1 MTWELSNL
9 LRAIATTIVIG
20 IHASHN
26 WWFGV
31 HDTTTINLEIFIDT
45 IINQVGRFTVPIFV
59 ILSGF
64 ALAKSEEKRPF
75 DLQIFFQRRLW
86 RIVPP
91 YILFT
96 LLNTV
101 QQSQFQRSDW
111 LERGQQILH
120 LLFTGMGDYHLYFL
134 GIIFQCYIVYPI
146 LRSIL
151 FTKWNLYILIL
162 ITFAL
167 FSLRWV
173 SATFDA
179 LVNITTFLP
188 NGNHVIYWLSYFQI
202 GIWLAKDHGW
212 ANLLVA
218 KWRSH
223 SWGYLFAIAAIVEL
237 SEFYWT
243 AILRNSAEAVGHYA
257 RPTVVLLTFTFLLWS
272 MSWQSWQSPKNL
284 EQSEALPQAIGDQS
298 LQSSIQEIWQSVQP
312 QIRTLAKASFI
323 TYLVHVWVL
332 RAIAP
337 LEIVGGILYVPLAT
351 SISWLIGLIFWQLL
365 QRFGSYKYLGI
376 IKKP

>member
-1 MTWELSNL
+1 MTWELSDL

-20 IHASHN
+20 IHASHH

-31 HDTTTINLEIFIDT
+31 HDTNTINLEIFIDT

-96 LLNTV
+96 LLNV
-101 QQSQFQRSDW
+101 IGQSQFQKADW
-111 LERGQQILH
+111 LERGQLIIQ
-120 LLFTGMGDYHLYFL
+120 LLSTGMGDYHLYFL

-151 FTKWNLYILIL
+151 FTKWNLYILMFV
-162 ITFAL
+162 TFAL

-173 SATFDA
+173 SATFDL

-212 ANLLVA
+212 TSSLVT
-218 KWRSH
+218 KWRSQ

-243 AILRNSAEAVGHYA
+243 AILKNSAEAVGHYA
-257 RPTVVLLTFTFLLWS
+257 RPTVVLLTLTFLLWS
-272 MSWQSWQSPKNL
+272 VSWLNL
-284 EQSEALPQAIGDQS
+284 QKTK
-298 LQSSIQEIWQSVQP
+298 SSIQKLWQAIQP
-312 QIRTLAKASFI
+312 QIKTFAKASFT

-332 RAIAP
+332 RAISP

-351 SISWLIGLIFWQLL
+351 SISWLTGIILWQLL
-365 QRFGSYKYLGI
+365 QRFAVSL
-376 IKKP
+376 

>member
-1 MTWELSNL
+1 MTWELSDL

-20 IHASHN
+20 IHASHH

-75 DLQIFFQRRLW
+75 DLKIFFQRRLL

-96 LLNTV
+96 LLNIIG
-101 QQSQFQRSDW
+101 QSQFQRADW
-111 LERGQQILH
+111 LERGQQIMH
-120 LLFTGMGDYHLYFL
+120 LLATGMGDYHLYFL
-134 GIIFQCYIVYPI
+134 GIIFQCYIAYPI
-146 LRSIL
+146 LRSIVFSKL
-151 FTKWNLYILIL
+151 NLYILML
-162 ITFAL
+162 ITFVL

-173 SATFDA
+173 SATFD
-179 LVNITTFLP
+179 LFVNITTFLP

-202 GIWLAKDHGW
+202 GIWLAKDRGW
-212 ANLLVA
+212 TSLLVA

-223 SWGYLFAIAAIVEL
+223 IWGYLFAIAAIVEL

-243 AILRNSAEAVGHYA
+243 AILKNSAEAVGHYA
-257 RPTVVLLTFTFLLWS
+257 RPTVVCLTLTFLLWS
-272 MSWQSWQSPKNL
+272 MSWQSWQNL
-284 EQSEALPQAIGDQS
+284 GSLRWNAATPQAFGGKS
-298 LQSSIQEIWQSVQP
+298 LQSSLQELWQAVKP
-312 QIRTLAKASFI
+312 QIRTFAKASFT

-351 SISWLIGLIFWQLL
+351 SISWLIGIILWQLL
-365 QRFGSYKYLGI
+365 QRFAVSL
-376 IKKP
+376 

>member
-1 MTWELSNL
+1 MTWELSEL

-20 IHASHN
+20 IHASHH

-31 HDTTTINLEIFIDT
+31 HDTTSINFEIFIDT

-86 RIVPP
+86 RIAPP

-96 LLNTV
+96 LLNIIG
-101 QQSQFQRSDW
+101 QSQFQKADW
-111 LERGQQILH
+111 LERGQQILQ
-120 LLFTGMGDYHLYFL
+120 LLSTGMGDYHLYFL
-134 GIIFQCYIVYPI
+134 GIIFQCYILYP
-146 LRSIL
+146 LVRHVA
-151 FTKWNLYILIL
+151 FTKWNLYVLLI
-162 ITFAL
+162 ITFIL

-173 SATFDA
+173 SATFDL

-188 NGNHVIYWLSYFQI
+188 NGNHLIYWLSYFQI
-202 GIWLAKDHGW
+202 GVWLAKDHGW
-212 ANLLVA
+212 ASLLVA
-218 KWRSH
+218 KLRSQ

-243 AILRNSAEAVGHYA
+243 AILKNSAEAVGHYA
-257 RPTVVLLTFTFLLWS
+257 RPTVVLLTLTFLLWS
-272 MSWQSWQSPKNL
+272 MSWSKSLRCPKIP
-284 EQSEALPQAIGDQS
+284 PQTLWSKAM
-298 LQSSIQEIWQSVQP
+298 P
-312 QIRTLAKASFI
+312 QITTLAKASFM
-323 TYLVHVWVL
+323 TYLIHVWVL

-337 LEIVGGILYVPLAT
+337 LEIVGGILYIPLAT
-351 SISWLIGLIFWQLL
+351 SISWLIGISLWRFL
-365 QRFGSYKYLGI
+365 QRF
-376 IKKP
+376 

>member
-26 WWFGV
+26 WCFGV
-31 HDTTTINLEIFIDT
+31 HDTTTINFEIFIDT

-59 ILSGF
+59 VLSGF

-75 DLQIFFQRRLW
+75 NLQIFFQRRLW

-96 LLNTV
+96 LLNIIG
-101 QQSQFQRSDW
+101 QSQFQKADW
-111 LERGQQILH
+111 LERGQQILN
-120 LLFTGMGDYHLYFL
+120 LLTTGMGDYHLYFL
-134 GIIFQCYIVYPI
+134 GIIFQCYVLYPI
-146 LRSIL
+146 LRNIV
-151 FTKWNLYILIL
+151 FTKWNLYILML
-162 ITFAL
+162 ITFTL

-173 SATFDA
+173 SATFDL

-188 NGNHVIYWLSYFQI
+188 NGSHVIFWLSYFQI
-202 GIWLAKDHGW
+202 GIWLAKDHEWTG
-212 ANLLVA
+212 LLVA
-218 KWRSH
+218 QWRSQ

-237 SEFYWT
+237 GEFYWI
-243 AILRNSAEAVGHYA
+243 AILKNSAEAVGHYA

-272 MSWQSWQSPKNL
+272 MSWSKRLKQPFS
-284 EQSEALPQAIGDQS
+284 LPQA
-298 LQSSIQEIWQSVQP
+298 LRFASI
-312 QIRTLAKASFI
+312 TTFAKASFT

-351 SISWLIGLIFWQLL
+351 SISWLIGIIIWQLL
-365 QRFGSYKYLGI
+365 QRFAVTL
-376 IKKP
+376 

>member
-1 MTWELSNL
+1 MTWELSDL

-20 IHASHN
+20 IHASHH

-86 RIVPP
+86 RIIPP

-96 LLNTV
+96 LLNIV
-101 QQSQFQRSDW
+101 GQSQFQRADW
-111 LERGQQILH
+111 LARGQQIFH

-146 LRSIL
+146 LRIIV
-151 FTKWNLYILIL
+151 FTKGNLYILMF

-173 SATFDA
+173 SATFDL

-212 ANLLVA
+212 TSLLVA

-223 SWGYLFAIAAIVEL
+223 IWGYLFAIAAIVEL

-243 AILRNSAEAVGHYA
+243 AIFKNSAEAIGHYA
-257 RPTVVLLTFTFLLWS
+257 RPTVVLLTLTFLLWS
-272 MSWQSWQSPKNL
+272 MSWSKQPFG
-284 EQSEALPQAIGDQS
+284 LPQA
-298 LQSSIQEIWQSVQP
+298 LRAASI
-312 QIRTLAKASFI
+312 TTFAKASFT

-337 LEIVGGILYVPLAT
+337 LEIVGGILFVPLAA
-351 SISWLIGLIFWQLL
+351 SISWLFGIAIWRLINNRRWIAIA
-365 QRFGSYKYLGI
+365 FGA
-376 IKKP
+376 

>member
-1 MTWELSNL
+1 MTWELSDL

-20 IHASHN
+20 IHASHH

-31 HDTTTINLEIFIDT
+31 HDTTSINLEIFIDT

-96 LLNTV
+96 LLNV
-101 QQSQFQRSDW
+101 IGQSQFQKADW
-111 LERGQQILH
+111 LERGQQIIQ
-120 LLFTGMGDYHLYFL
+120 LLSTGMGDYHLYFL

-151 FTKWNLYILIL
+151 FTKWNLYILMFV
-162 ITFAL
+162 TFAL

-173 SATFDA
+173 SATFDL

-212 ANLLVA
+212 TSSLVT
-218 KWRSH
+218 KWRSQ

-243 AILRNSAEAVGHYA
+243 AILKNSAEAVGHYA
-257 RPTVVLLTFTFLLWS
+257 RPTVVLLTLTFLLWS
-272 MSWQSWQSPKNL
+272 VSWQNWQKNK
-284 EQSEALPQAIGDQS
+284 
-298 LQSSIQEIWQSVQP
+298 SSIQKLWQAIQP
-312 QIRTLAKASFI
+312 QIKTFAKASFT

-332 RAIAP
+332 RAISP

-351 SISWLIGLIFWQLL
+351 SISWLTGIILWQLL
-365 QRFGSYKYLGI
+365 QRFAVSL
-376 IKKP
+376 

>member
-1 MTWELSNL
+1 MTWELSDL

-20 IHASHN
+20 IHASHH

-31 HDTTTINLEIFIDT
+31 HDTTSISFEIFIDT

-86 RIVPP
+86 RILPP
-91 YILFT
+91 YVLFT
-96 LLNTV
+96 LLNIIG
-101 QQSQFQRSDW
+101 QSQFQKADW

-120 LLFTGMGDYHLYFL
+120 LLSTGMGDYHLYFL
-134 GIIFQCYIVYPI
+134 GIIFQCYILYPI
-146 LRSIL
+146 IRGIL
-151 FTKWNLYILIL
+151 FTKWNLYILMF

-173 SATFDA
+173 SATFD
-179 LVNITTFLP
+179 LLINITTFLP

-212 ANLLVA
+212 ASLLVA
-218 KWRSH
+218 KWRSQA
-223 SWGYLFAIAAIVEL
+223 WGYLFAIAAIIEL

-243 AILRNSAEAVGHYA
+243 AILKNSAESVGHYA
-257 RPTVVLLTFTFLLWS
+257 RPTVVLLTLTFLLWS
-272 MSWQSWQSPKNL
+272 MSWQNLNPK
-284 EQSEALPQAIGDQS
+284 SVRRCEALS
-298 LQSSIQEIWQSVQP
+298 HTFWSSKAFS
-312 QIRTLAKASFI
+312 KASFT

-337 LEIVGGILYVPLAT
+337 LEIVGGILFVPLAA
-351 SISWLIGLIFWQLL
+351 ILSWLFGIAIWRLINNRRWIAIA
-365 QRFGSYKYLGI
+365 FGA
-376 IKKP
+376 

>member
-1 MTWELSNL
+1 MTWELSEL

-20 IHASHN
+20 IHASHH

-31 HDTTTINLEIFIDT
+31 HDTTSINFEIFIDT

-96 LLNTV
+96 LLNV
-101 QQSQFQRSDW
+101 IGQSQFQRADW
-111 LERGQQILH
+111 LERGQQIFH
-120 LLFTGMGDYHLYFL
+120 LLSTGMGDYHLYFL
-134 GIIFQCYIVYPI
+134 GIIFQCYILYPFM
-146 LRSIL
+146 RRVA
-151 FTKWNLYILIL
+151 FTKWNLYMLLI
-162 ITFAL
+162 ITFIL

-173 SATFDA
+173 SATFD
-179 LVNITTFLP
+179 LFVNITTFLP

-212 ANLLVA
+212 ASLLIA
-218 KWRSH
+218 KLRSQL
-223 SWGYLFAIAAIVEL
+223 WAYLFAIAAMLEL

-243 AILRNSAEAVGHYA
+243 AILKNSAEAVGHYA
-257 RPTVVLLTFTFLLWS
+257 RPTVVLLTLTFLLWS
-272 MSWQSWQSPKNL
+272 MSWQNPNPK
-284 EQSEALPQAIGDQS
+284 SERWHFAPPLTF
-298 LQSSIQEIWQSVQP
+298 WVWQP
-312 QIRTLAKASFI
+312 QIRTFAKASFT

-337 LEIVGGILYVPLAT
+337 LEIVGGILYVPLAAI
-351 SISWLIGLIFWQLL
+351 ISWLIGIIIWKLL
-365 QRFGSYKYLGI
+365 QRFAISL
-376 IKKP
+376 

>member
-1 MTWELSNL
+1 MTWDLSDL

-20 IHASHN
+20 IHASHH

-31 HDTTTINLEIFIDT
+31 HDTTTINFEIFIDT

-64 ALAKSEEKRPF
+64 ALSKAEEKRPF

-96 LLNTV
+96 LLNIIG
-101 QQSQFQRSDW
+101 QNQFQRADW
-111 LERGQQILH
+111 LERGQQVLQ
-120 LLFTGMGDYHLYFL
+120 LLSTGMGDYHLYFL
-134 GIIFQCYIVYPI
+134 GIIFQCYLLYPI
-146 LRSIL
+146 LRNIVL
-151 FTKWNLYILIL
+151 TKWNLYILMFS
-162 ITFAL
+162 TFAL
-167 FSLRWV
+167 FGLRWI
-173 SATFDA
+173 SATFDL

-212 ANLLVA
+212 TSLLVA
-218 KWRSH
+218 KLRSQ
-223 SWGYLFAIAAIVEL
+223 SWGYLFAIAAMIEL

-243 AILRNSAEAVGHYA
+243 AILKNSAEAVGHYA
-257 RPTVVLLTFTFLLWS
+257 RPTVVLLTLTFLLWS
-272 MSWQSWQSPKNL
+272 ISWSKRLKQSFG
-284 EQSEALPQAIGDQS
+284 LPQS
-298 LQSSIQEIWQSVQP
+298 LWLPTI
-312 QIRTLAKASFI
+312 TTFAKASFT

-351 SISWLIGLIFWQLL
+351 SISWLIGILLWQLL
-365 QRFGSYKYLGI
+365 QRFAVSL
-376 IKKP
+376 

>member
-1 MTWELSNL
+1 MTWELSDL

-20 IHASHN
+20 IHASHH

-31 HDTTTINLEIFIDT
+31 HDTTNINFEIFIDT

-96 LLNTV
+96 LLNV
-101 QQSQFQRSDW
+101 IGQSQFQRADW
-111 LERGQQILH
+111 LERGQQVLQ
-120 LLFTGMGDYHLYFL
+120 LLSTGMGDYHMYFL
-134 GIIFQCYIVYPI
+134 GIIFQCYISYPI
-146 LRSIL
+146 LRLIA
-151 FTKWNLYILIL
+151 FTKWNLSILIL

-167 FSLRWV
+167 FILRWV
-173 SATFDA
+173 SATFG
-179 LVNITTFLP
+179 LLISITTFLP

-212 ANLLVA
+212 ASLLAA
-218 KWRSH
+218 KLRSQ
-223 SWGYLFAIAAIVEL
+223 SWGYLFAIAAMIEL

-243 AILRNSAEAVGHYA
+243 AILKNSAEAVGHYA
-257 RPTVVLLTFTFLLWS
+257 RPTVVLLTWTFLLWS
-272 MSWQSWQSPKNL
+272 MSWQKRVRQPFGQPHSLRFPKTV
-284 EQSEALPQAIGDQS
+284 PF
-298 LQSSIQEIWQSVQP
+298 
-312 QIRTLAKASFI
+312 AKASFT

-337 LEIVGGILYVPLAT
+337 LEIVGGILFVPLAA
-351 SISWLIGLIFWQLL
+351 ILSWL
-365 QRFGSYKYLGI
+365 LGI
-376 IKKP
+376 AIWRLINNRRWIAIAFGA

>member
-1 MTWELSNL
+1 MTWELSDL

-20 IHASHN
+20 IHASHH

-31 HDTTTINLEIFIDT
+31 HDTTSISFEIFIDT

-91 YILFT
+91 YVLFT
-96 LLNTV
+96 LLNIIG
-101 QQSQFQRSDW
+101 QSQFQRADW
-111 LERGQQILH
+111 LERGKQTIQ
-120 LLFTGMGDYHLYFL
+120 LLSTGMGDYHLYFL
-134 GIIFQCYIVYPI
+134 GIIFQCYILYPI
-146 LRSIL
+146 LRIIV
-151 FTKWNLYILIL
+151 FTKWNLSILMF

-173 SATFDA
+173 SATFDL

-202 GIWLAKDHGW
+202 GIWLAKDRGW
-212 ANLLVA
+212 ASLLVA
-218 KWRSH
+218 KWRSQ
-223 SWGYLFAIAAIVEL
+223 SWGYLFAIAAIIEL

-243 AILRNSAEAVGHYA
+243 AILKNSAEAVGHYA
-257 RPTVVLLTFTFLLWS
+257 RPTVVLLTLTFLLWS
-272 MSWQSWQSPKNL
+272 MSWQKIVRQP
-284 EQSEALPQAIGDQS
+284 EGLPHY
-298 LQSSIQEIWQSVQP
+298 LRFP
-312 QIRTLAKASFI
+312 QTIPFAKASFT

-351 SISWLIGLIFWQLL
+351 SISWLIGIMIWQLL
-365 QRFGSYKYLGI
+365 QRFAVSL
-376 IKKP
+376 